1 MGIRL
6 LLDENIPPRVALE
19 LVRSNYD
26 VVHVKGAGMGGCT
39 DSEVKE
45 FALKESRCIVTL
57 DSDFADIRNYPPG
70 SHAGIIV
77 LKLRYASSENVTRV
91 LLGLL
96 PRLLHISIE
105 KGVLV
110 STNGESYRLRLPEN
124 MD

>member
-1 MGIRL
+1 MSIKL
-6 LLDENIPPRVALE
+6 LLDENVSPRVALE
-19 LVRSNYD
+19 LSRSNYD
-26 VVHVKGAGMGGCT
+26 VIHVKNAGLGGRP

-77 LKLRYASSENVTRV
+77 LKLKYASSENIIKA
-91 LLGLL
+91 LHGLL
-96 PRLLHISIE
+96 PKLVDVAIE
-105 KGVLV
+105 NGVLII
-110 STNGESYRLRLPEN
+110 TNGESYRVRLPKN

>member
-1 MGIRL
+1 MSIKL
-6 LLDENIPPRVALE
+6 LLDENVPPRVALE
-19 LVRSNYD
+19 LGGSHYD
-26 VVHVKGAGMGGCT
+26 VIHIRDVGMRGCT

-77 LKLRYASSENVTRV
+77 LKLKYASSENVTKV

-96 PRLLHISIE
+96 PKLLDIAIE

-110 STNGESYRLRLPEN
+110 STNGDSYRLRLPEN